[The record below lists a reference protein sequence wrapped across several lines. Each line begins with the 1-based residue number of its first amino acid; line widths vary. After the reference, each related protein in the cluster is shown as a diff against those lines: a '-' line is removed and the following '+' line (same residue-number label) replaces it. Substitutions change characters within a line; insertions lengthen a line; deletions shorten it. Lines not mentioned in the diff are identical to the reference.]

1 MNYFLVLE
9 KRPKDFMP
17 ININIIARDNSHIY
31 SSLQNIDEFTR
42 KYTSDEIKDMIKEN
56 NLVTD
61 DYLEGNLCVINENKY
76 RYKLFTKDV
85 NMSMD
90 TFLLD
95 NIKNKQI
102 MNKFVNIYLK
112 YTNDNI
118 NELKEAIKNGHI
130 NIILQILFN
139 LDYETIRNIYFY
151 LYENCK

>member
-1 MNYFLVLE
+1 MFMNYFLVLE

-61 DYLEGNLCVINENKY
+61 DYLEG
-76 RYKLFTKDV
+76 
-85 NMSMD
+85 MD

-112 YTNDNI
+112 YTSDNI